1 MENKEY
7 FEYTELELNKL
18 KKKDKKLSRAID
30 EIGNIKR
37 AVNSNVF
44 ETLIHSIIGQQIT
57 IQAQKT
63 IWERLQS
70 LVSEISPDK
79 ILNLEIEKLNQIGIP
94 KKRISYILDI
104 AQKVYDK
111 EIDLDSLNQKSDQEI
126 IDILTSFK
134 GIGVWTAEMVLIFA
148 LNRKNVFSYGDVA
161 IHRGL
166 RILYSHKEIDKIRFE
181 KYRRRYAPY
190 GSIASLYLWEI
201 SKSKVEEK

>member
-30 EIGNIKR
+30 EIENIKR

-111 EIDLDSLNQKSDQEI
+111 EID
-126 IDILTSFK
+126 
-134 GIGVWTAEMVLIFA
+134 
-148 LNRKNVFSYGDVA
+148 
-161 IHRGL
+161 
-166 RILYSHKEIDKIRFE
+166 KIRFE